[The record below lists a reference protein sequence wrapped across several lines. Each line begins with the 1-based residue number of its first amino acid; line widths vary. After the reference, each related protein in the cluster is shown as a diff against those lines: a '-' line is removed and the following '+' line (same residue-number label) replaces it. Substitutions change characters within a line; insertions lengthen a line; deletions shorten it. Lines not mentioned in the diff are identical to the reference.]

1 MAASLSERLA
11 RHRARRSRGEPTVS
25 AWVCPWPFEADAAG
39 AVLGGTVV
47 AATGSSPNQLSKDWL
62 HQWFGENR
70 LQAILSA
77 RVHQQLAEAL
87 GVSIERAATVL
98 SETPPADREPVIAQA
113 QSKLSDRIA
122 TLIRWW
128 VQTPQRST
136 RESITALD
144 RNLTRVDADAELRCL
159 IAIAEVCPPEDRP
172 WLAIIPPS
180 PLPEEPVA
188 WLEDA
193 AVRMEQLTETLPDW
207 PALVAAPESV
217 WQASSS
223 AIASLP
229 PAVVRLLGGL
239 LEPLSSTTPSAAA
252 DVVAFYD
259 LGTSLRSLLRGQGT
273 PGPDL
278 TSDLEPPPTSSEP
291 GETPATTDT
300 SSSGPVDTPTPEP
313 PTKPVLAETPATA
326 SGSPERPAASLRPT
340 STATETPSSPVR
352 PTDVLLERLEA
363 EPTTAG
369 QFVADAR
376 IDAGPGGRR
385 VDVALHAAEVEL
397 AIEFDDAFAA
407 PTLEAYRKARHK
419 DLWLQRRGLLVM
431 RILADDV
438 DKRLEDLALQIRDVV
453 RERRIRGRRR

>member
-1 MAASLSERLA
+1 M
-11 RHRARRSRGEPTVS
+11 S

-47 AATGSSPNQLSKDWL
+47 AATGSSLNQLSKDWL
-62 HQWFGENR
+62 HQWLGENR

-128 VQTPQRST
+128 VQTPQRSS
-136 RESITALD
+136 RESITTLD
-144 RNLTRVDADAELRCL
+144 RNLTSVDADSELRCL
-159 IAIAEVCPPEDRP
+159 IAISEVCPPEDRP

-188 WLEDA
+188 WLEEA

-217 WQASSS
+217 WGASSS

-239 LEPLSSTTPSAAA
+239 LEPLHPSDPSTAA

-278 TSDLEPPPTSSEP
+278 TSDLEPPADSSGPE
-291 GETPATTDT
+291 ETPAPAASAAESSDGPTSE
-300 SSSGPVDTPTPEP
+300 SSSLPVVKPAISEEP
-313 PTKPVLAETPATA
+313 AKASLSADRPATA
-326 SGSPERPAASLRPT
+326 PRTT
-340 STATETPSSPVR
+340 STTTPVDPSTPVR
-352 PTDVLLERLEA
+352 PTDALLERLEA

-407 PTLEAYRKARHK
+407 PTLEAYRKARNK

-431 RILADDV
+431 RILAEDV
-438 DKRLEDLALQIRDVV
+438 DKRLEDLVLQIRDVV